1 MRIANLS
8 VRIASALAIL
18 VAMTGTNA
26 NATVIFTDNFF
37 SSTAND
43 NNINA
48 EIGARTSGTATVSS
62 YNEGVGGD
70 WQTQLRTERGGSLL
84 LAPHSANDANRAK
97 RIWAGPDLDFNA
109 YFGSAPTNYS
119 FTFDV
124 DPNDTAQT
132 WAGFTFGVTAANQGS
147 WVNANHGGLSVLL
160 RENGQ
165 WAIFD
170 GTDGSN
176 AKVATGTE
184 AAAGTR
190 NVLLD
195 VFDSGTDVTLDFSIN
210 GNLVDSYTYSGSFDG
225 NYVAFSAHA
234 NTNLVDDTYGVYFDN
249 FTVTAVP
256 EPSTYALMGLCL
268 LGIVFVRRESRWRA

>member
-8 VRIASALAIL
+8 VRIASDLPYSSMGRTQTL
-18 VAMTGTNA
+18 
-26 NATVIFTDNFF
+26 VIFTDNFF

-43 NNINA
+43 NNISA

-62 YNEGVGGD
+62 YNEGVEGD

-132 WAGFTFGVTAANQGS
+132 WAGFTFGVTEANQGA
-147 WVNANHGGLSVLL
+147 WVNADHGGLSVLL
-160 RENGQ
+160 RENGR
-165 WAIFD
+165 WNIFD
-170 GTDGSN
+170 GTDGS
-176 AKVATGTE
+176 
-184 AAAGTR
+184 
-190 NVLLD
+190 
-195 VFDSGTDVTLDFSIN
+195 TDDWRIYNNRLQER
-210 GNLVDSYTYSGSFDG
+210 LVGC
-225 NYVAFSAHA
+225 V
-234 NTNLVDDTYGVYFDN
+234 
-249 FTVTAVP
+249 
-256 EPSTYALMGLCL
+256 
-268 LGIVFVRRESRWRA
+268 

>member
-62 YNEGVGGD
+62 YNEGAWGGLAD
-70 WQTQLRTERGGSLL
+70 AIAHRTRSLL

-132 WAGFTFGVTAANQGS
+132 WAGFTFGVTEANQGA
-147 WVNANHGGLSVLL
+147 WVNADHGGLSVLL
-160 RENGQ
+160 RENGR
-165 WAIFD
+165 WNIFD
-170 GTDGSN
+170 GTDGSTDN
-176 AKVATGTE
+176 VATGE
-184 AAAGTR
+184 LQERLAGC
-190 NVLLD
+190 V
-195 VFDSGTDVTLDFSIN
+195 
-210 GNLVDSYTYSGSFDG
+210 
-225 NYVAFSAHA
+225 
-234 NTNLVDDTYGVYFDN
+234 
-249 FTVTAVP
+249 
-256 EPSTYALMGLCL
+256 
-268 LGIVFVRRESRWRA
+268 